1 MSASSSSSSSS
12 SGAAS
17 SRPAAPPAKRR
28 RAAQYIS
35 LTTHPHA
42 GRPVK
47 VNWGAREAQERGPV
61 IAIDQDGGVRN
72 AIGAH
77 GGSYSI
83 YKALSVATGGL
94 DPDYRPDLTNTDPA
108 FDIGPHPSWE
118 GDRIVSLDPWG
129 HLTTTAFGKQLGE
142 GLDIRPTIAVTKAHI
157 DILEIKD
164 AIAKGRLVPDGRVLK
179 KSGQVVIGKAA
190 IEPVWHL
197 PGIAKRMDV
206 AESELRRELFQQTN
220 GMYPELLTRTD
231 ISTFLPPIGGM
242 TVYIFGDPAAITD
255 PKREIS
261 VRVHDECNGSDVF
274 GSDICTCRP
283 YLIHAI
289 EVCVKQAQEGG
300 CGIIVFFRK
309 EGRALG

>member
-1 MSASSSSSSSS
+1 MSASSSSS
-12 SGAAS
+12 
-17 SRPAAPPAKRR
+17 RPAPPPAKRR

-42 GRPVK
+42 GRPIPIK
-47 VNWGAREAQERGPV
+47 WGSMDPQERGPV

-94 DPDYRPDLTNTDPA
+94 DPSYRPDLTNTDPA
-108 FDIGPHPSWE
+108 FTIGPHPSWE

-129 HLTTTAFGKQLGE
+129 HLTTTAFSKQLSDGI
-142 GLDIRPTIAVTKAHI
+142 DVRPTIAVTKAHI
-157 DILEIKD
+157 DILEIKE
-164 AIAKGRLVPDGRVLK
+164 AIAKGRLVPDGKILK
-179 KSGQVVIGKAA
+179 ESGQVVIGKAA
-190 IEPVWHL
+190 VEPVWYL

-206 AESELRRELFQQTN
+206 AESELRHELFQQTN

-231 ISTFLPPIGGM
+231 ISTFLPPIGGL
-242 TVYIFGDPAAITD
+242 TVYIFGDPSAITD

-261 VRVHDECNGSDVF
+261 VRVHDESTGSDVY
-274 GSDICTCRP
+274 GSDICTCPISHPRN
-283 YLIHAI
+283 
-289 EVCVKQAQEGG
+289 
-300 CGIIVFFRK
+300 
-309 EGRALG
+309 